1 VRRFFSRNLE
11 FRGRLVRGVL
21 GVLLLI
27 AGIITADFVLWLAIV
42 LVGMGL
48 VGLFEAF
55 RGWCFMRACG
65 VKMKF

>member
-1 VRRFFSRNLE
+1 MRRFFSRNLD

-27 AGIITADFVLWLAIV
+27 AGIITADFELWVCLI
-42 LVGMGL
+42 LVAMGL

-65 VKMKF
+65 VKTKF